1 MAGGFLWS
9 FFLITAGLRFMSG
22 NLFADAIEPVEPSP
36 RGALPAALPA
46 GPIWLEFLQIS
57 IVDLCCKR

>member
-1 MAGGFLWS
+1 
-9 FFLITAGLRFMSG
+9 MSG